1 MTMQGQHTD
10 LYMSRAMPKSPI
22 LATLSGPGQVSRQ
35 FLAAMSLEK
44 QMSVTKSSLMMAL
57 NSPTPSNMKYS

>member
-44 QMSVTKSSLMMAL
+44 QTTVTKCSFMMAQ
-57 NSPTPSNMKYS
+57 NSPTASVIKCS